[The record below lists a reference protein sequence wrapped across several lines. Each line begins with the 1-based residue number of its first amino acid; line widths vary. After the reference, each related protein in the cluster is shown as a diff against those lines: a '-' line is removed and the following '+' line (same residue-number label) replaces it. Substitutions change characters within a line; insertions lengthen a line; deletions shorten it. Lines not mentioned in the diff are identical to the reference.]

1 MIIPRDHN
9 ILGCLPSSD
18 RPADHCGI
26 FGIYGN
32 SQASSLTYM
41 GLYALQHRGQESAGI
56 ISTDGRSVHKHLG
69 MGLVSDVFADR
80 TILESL
86 KGSMAIGHNRYSTT
100 GSTTAANIQPIL
112 VTTKDGPMAVAHN
125 GNMTNTRE
133 LRQELEQDGSIFA
146 TSSDSEILIHL
157 IARSR
162 KPRLVDRI
170 LDALQR
176 VRGAYCLVFM
186 TQDELVVVRD
196 PHGFRPLIMGTLGD
210 TVVFASES
218 CALDLIGATVQR
230 DVMPGE
236 LIHVDKGGVDSM
248 RYDPNHTLHQCIFEF
263 VYFSRPDSRIFGDF
277 VDKTRR
283 KIGKLLAEEQ
293 SVDGDIVISVPDSS
307 NTAALGY
314 ATRSGIPFEIG
325 LIRNHYIGRTF
336 IHPYQPMRDLNVR
349 IKFNAVGGVLNNRR
363 VVIVEDSIVRG
374 TTLRKLTRMVR
385 QAGAKEVHVRVSCPP
400 IRYPC
405 FYGMDFPTRGELI
418 AAWHSVEE
426 IREFLDA
433 DSLGYLSV
441 EKLLDSMPEENH
453 GYCTACFTG
462 EYPVPNTEG
471 NDKYRLED
479 RSGTDTPGA
488 EPPIP
493 KLL

>member
-1 MIIPRDHN
+1 M
-9 ILGCLPSSD
+9 LGCLPTSD

-32 SQASSLTYM
+32 AQAASLTYM

-80 TILESL
+80 NILESL

-100 GSTTAANIQPIL
+100 GSTKVANIQPIL
-112 VTTKDGPMAVAHN
+112 VTTKDGPLAVAHN

-133 LRQELEQDGSIFA
+133 LRQELEQEGSIFA

-186 TQDELVVVRD
+186 TRDELVVVRD

-210 TVVFASES
+210 AVVFASES

-230 DVMPGE
+230 DVKPGE

-248 RYDPNHTLHQCIFEF
+248 QYDPNPTLHQCIFEF

-283 KIGKLLAEEQ
+283 KIGKFLAEEQ

-325 LIRNHYIGRTF
+325 LIRNHYVGRTF

-349 IKFNAVGGVLNNRR
+349 IKFNAVGGVLNKRR

-441 EKLLDSMPEENH
+441 EKLLESMPEENH
-453 GYCTACFTG
+453 GYCTACYTG
-462 EYPVPNTEG
+462 EYPLPNTEG

-479 RSGTDTPGA
+479 RSGTDTPDA

>member
-1 MIIPRDHN
+1 
-9 ILGCLPSSD
+9 LPTSD

-26 FGIYGN
+26 IGIYGHA
-32 SQASSLTYM
+32 QAASLTYM

-56 ISTDGRSVHKHLG
+56 ISTDGRTIYKHLG

-80 TILESL
+80 DVLESL
-86 KGSMAIGHNRYSTT
+86 KGSVAIGHNRYSTT
-100 GSTTAANIQPIL
+100 GSTMAANIQPIF
-112 VTTKDGPMAVAHN
+112 VTTKDGPLAVAHN
-125 GNMTNTRE
+125 GNLTNTRE
-133 LRQELEQDGSIFA
+133 LRQELEREGSIFA

-170 LDALQR
+170 KDALQR

-230 DVMPGE
+230 DVKPGE
-236 LIHVDKGGVDSM
+236 LIHVDKDGVDAM
-248 RYDPNHTLHQCIFEF
+248 QYDPNPTLHQCIFEF

-283 KIGKLLAEEQ
+283 KIGKLLAEERL
-293 SVDGDIVISVPDSS
+293 VDGDIVISVPDSS

-363 VVIVEDSIVRG
+363 VVVVEDSIVRG
-374 TTLRKLTRMVR
+374 TTLRKLTRMIR
-385 QAGAKEVHVRVSCPP
+385 HAGAKEVHVRVSCPP

-418 AAWHSVEE
+418 AAWHSVDE

-441 EKLLDSMPEENH
+441 EKLLESMPEENH

-462 EYPVPNTEG
+462 EYPIPNTEG
-471 NDKYRLED
+471 NDKYCLED
-479 RSGTDTPGA
+479 RPDTGNPNA